1 MGYESV
7 TPSLADQKTAHR
19 HPDDRESTWTEPA
32 TLAAVQKSRTMLRS
46 HSYAQPD
53 HWQQKRT
60 IVGAYDR
67 AEPSAQLVAR
77 RNTLIAAV
85 RIAFGVLWA
94 CDAWF
99 KWQPAFITN
108 FAQFST
114 QSINGQPPVISAWLT
129 FWSHVVSLNAHSFA
143 HGVAIGE
150 TCIALCLIFGA
161 FTNLACSAGIL
172 LTLLSW
178 ATLDGLG
185 GLFGRGSIDIGLI
198 IVYVL
203 VFLGLI
209 LSNAGQTLGV
219 DRSLSTKLGRWTFLA
234 TGPMQ

>member
-7 TPSLADQKTAHR
+7 TPSLADKKAAHQ
-19 HPDDRESTWTEPA
+19 HASNSQSTWTEPA
-32 TLAAVQKSRTMLRS
+32 TQTVQKPRTTLRS
-46 HSYAQPD
+46 RSYAQPG
-53 HWQQKRT
+53 HWQQGRT
-60 IVGAYDR
+60 IAGAYDR
-67 AEPSAQLVAR
+67 VEPSAQLVAR
-77 RNTLIAAV
+77 RNKSIAAV

-94 CDAWF
+94 CDAWL
-99 KWQPAFITN
+99 KWQPAFIN
-108 FAQFST
+108 DFARFST
-114 QSINGQPPVISAWLT
+114 QSINGQPPVMSAWFT
-129 FWSHVVSLNAHSFA
+129 FWSHVVNLNAHGFA

-150 TCIALCLIFGA
+150 TCIALCLIFGV
-161 FTNLACSAGIL
+161 FTNLACGAGIL
-172 LTLLSW
+172 LTLLGW

-219 DRSLSTKLGRWTFLA
+219 DRSLATKLGRWTFLA
-234 TGPMQ
+234 TGPIQ